1 MCERRPCWG
10 TLEEAKKLINSGFA
24 DRLMV
29 DYWVSIEGVSDDGN
43 IYLVSPAIRGFE
55 KGFAPDRPTGV
66 CTFLGF
72 DNKCE
77 LHDLGLKPQE
87 GRVVDHDTKH
97 AESYD
102 LRKNITDTWNTVEG
116 QAVVENWKVS
126 QNLS

>member
-10 TLEEAKKLINSGFA
+10 TLEETKKLINSGFA

-29 DYWVSIEGVSDDGN
+29 DYWVGTEGLSIDGN
-43 IYLVSPAIRGFE
+43 VYLVSPAIKGFE
-55 KGFAPDRPTGV
+55 GGFAPDRPVGV

-72 DNKCE
+72 DNKCY

-87 GRVVDHDTKH
+87 ARMVSHDTKN
-97 AESYD
+97 ADSFN
-102 LRKNITDTWNTVEG
+102 LRKSIVETWNTAEG
-116 QAVVENWKVS
+116 QDVVESWKVS